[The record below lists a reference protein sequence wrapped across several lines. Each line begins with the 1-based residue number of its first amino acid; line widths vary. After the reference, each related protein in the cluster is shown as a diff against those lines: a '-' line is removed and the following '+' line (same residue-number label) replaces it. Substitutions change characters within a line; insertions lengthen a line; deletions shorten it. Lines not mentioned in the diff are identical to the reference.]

1 MDFYTPAQPSE
12 AFLSSYTELS
22 VSPSDTFMTD
32 PSSWALPEQPPGLLQ
47 PPAEPDAA
55 PPAANAEPN
64 PGMPDNAAMTS
75 PPRAAAAQEPR
86 FVSVSGPA
94 KRRRRR
100 KYNEIVRLY
109 ACNHPKCPKAY
120 GTLNHLNAHV
130 SLHKHGPRRRPDEF
144 REIRRLW
151 KLLNQTQNLNDQ
163 PAATN

>member
-1 MDFYTPAQPSE
+1 MYAE
-12 AFLSSYTELS
+12 SY
-22 VSPSDTFMTD
+22 SPSC
-32 PSSWALPEQPPGLLQ
+32 AAG
-47 PPAEPDAA
+47 PAPNAE
-55 PPAANAEPN
+55 ANAGTPS
-64 PGMPDNAAMTS
+64 AVTS
-75 PPRAAAAQEPR
+75 PERAQTMQQPR
-86 FVSVSGPA
+86 FVSFSGPT

-151 KLLNQTQNLNDQ
+151 KLLNQTQNLNSQ
-163 PAATN
+163 PATNPS